1 MRTILIACFVASAF
15 GQSNLQGLKEVNHLR
30 SLAQPHLPRDDN
42 VLHQTQEFLIKFAEL
57 KALADAAPDPVDQRP
72 VRPSAPRFAPSH
84 APAPVRAAPAPL
96 PPPPAP
102 APHRFAPSQPSS
114 DTFDVNMKIASLLS
128 QHHAAHPTP
137 APAPRAP
144 PRPAAPRPVAP
155 PRQPQFAPQQ
165 VPTFAVQDSFAAQQ
179 SFGRPSAAPVR
190 QHPVDLSIPTTNEH
204 GLLINPERFPGPLA
218 DTVPAGVGGRVQ
230 HVQFTPEVAA
240 AHKSLADAH
249 AQILNLQTNLRV

>member
-42 VLHQTQEFLIKFAEL
+42 VLHQTQEFLLKFAEL
-57 KALADAAPDPVDQRP
+57 KALADAAPDPVDERQA
-72 VRPSAPRFAPSH
+72 RPSAPRFTPSH
-84 APAPVRAAPAPL
+84 SPAPVRAPAPL

-128 QHHAAHPTP
+128 QHHA
-137 APAPRAP
+137 
-144 PRPAAPRPVAP
+144 PVAP

-165 VPTFAVQDSFAAQQ
+165 VPTFAVQDNFASQQ
-179 SFGRPSAAPVR
+179 NFGRPSAAPVR
-190 QHPVDLSIPTTNEH
+190 QRPVDLSIPTTNEH

-240 AHKSLADAH
+240 AHKNLADAH
-249 AQILNLQTNLRV
+249 AQILSLQSNLRV